1 MRSGSLFARVAL
13 GLVVLSLIGCA
24 GAPRRSFPLR
34 EPFTRD
40 TDLDPVSVR
49 CAKRPN
55 DKDKNHVSC
64 APAPYFSPLA
74 WDAADNTLFRPLAKV
89 FAVDPPR
96 EARNVNAFDEVPDSA
111 WFTNRIGVRKPSLEE
126 LVRGACKPEDI
137 LDPDSATPGEY
148 VIDQGK
154 PNGASPGFRVKIGG
168 KKKYMFKTDFIKE
181 PERPS
186 AAAVIGTALYH
197 AVGFNTSCEQVVY
210 VDPKVFE
217 LKPGLV
223 VTANDGVTRPF
234 DQRAL
239 DKVISEAGKR
249 GEKRRFQ
256 ASAWLGGYLLGPFKY
271 EGTRSDDPN
280 DVIPHE
286 DRRDLRG
293 GRLLAAWLH
302 HFDAREQNS
311 MDSWMAVD
319 KANPESSPGW
329 VKHYYL
335 DTSDCLGS
343 LWEWDGISRRMGES
357 YLFDFADIGTDF
369 ITFGAI
375 ERPWERK
382 KFAPKM
388 EMFGYFHWEEFDP
401 ERWRNEYPNPAFS
414 RATEHDNAWMA
425 RILSRFDR
433 ADIAAIVKLGKFTNP
448 EADEFLT
455 EVLEQRLRKIA
466 SRYLTRLSPIADVR
480 VDADG
485 RLCATD
491 LARRRAVRPEAE
503 FRYDATVRSDRGVS
517 SVRVDVAPDGGLC
530 VTLPHVAAD
539 RASPAYVTVTLR
551 NRVAKGPLEVHLYDF
566 GSSAGHKLAGLVRP
580 DS

>member
-1 MRSGSLFARVAL
+1 MPGAVGGSEIVARNLLREIARLEPELELVVYCGREAVESLGAEPFGERCQLVVSPAPSSVKPARVAAELTWLPWRARRDRLELLHSL
-13 GLVVLSLIGCA
+13 GTTSPPWCPVPSVVTVLDVIYHHF
-24 GAPRRSFPLR
+24 PETFPLA
-34 EPFTRD
+34 
-40 TDLDPVSVR
+40 S
-49 CAKRPN
+49 
-55 DKDKNHVSC
+55 
-64 APAPYFSPLA
+64 
-74 WDAADNTLFRPLAKV
+74 
-89 FAVDPPR
+89 
-96 EARNVNAFDEVPDSA
+96 
-111 WFTNRIGVRKPSLEE
+111 RIGLRVVVPAGVR
-126 LVRGACKPEDI
+126 RADR
-137 LDPDSATPGEY
+137 
-148 VIDQGK
+148 VI
-154 PNGASPGFRVKIGG
+154 A
-168 KKKYMFKTDFIKE
+168 
-181 PERPS
+181 
-186 AAAVIGTALYH
+186 
-197 AVGFNTSCEQVVY
+197 
-210 VDPKVFE
+210 
-217 LKPGLV
+217 
-223 VTANDGVTRPF
+223 
-234 DQRAL
+234 
-239 DKVISEAGKR
+239 ISEAGKR

-357 YLFDFADIGTDF
+357 YLLDFADIGTDF

-551 NRVAKGPLEVHLYDF
+551 NGVAKGPLEVHLYDF
-566 GSSAGHKLAGLVRP
+566 GPSAGHKLAGLVRP
-580 DS
+580 DSCGGARLRQSEEAVAGRPGLLGFQRGLLSNSS